1 MPKDTW
7 ASRKRAEAEAMGWA
21 DEAVADKGAA
31 KAKMSDDLGAERM
44 RQDEAIGHREL
55 QRGLAGKGFT
65 AAEIRK
71 LERDAGGY
79 DR

>member
-7 ASRKRAEAEAMGWA
+7 ATRKRAEEEAMGWA
-21 DEAVADKGAA
+21 DESVASKAGA
-31 KAKMSDDLGAERM
+31 KAKMADDLGAERM